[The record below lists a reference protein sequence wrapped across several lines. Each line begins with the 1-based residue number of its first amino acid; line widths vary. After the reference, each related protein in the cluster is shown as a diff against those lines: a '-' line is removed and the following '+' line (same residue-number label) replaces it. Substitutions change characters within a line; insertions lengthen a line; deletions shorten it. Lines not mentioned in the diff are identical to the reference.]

1 MEHTYEI
8 LNGYPEYPLENNNE
22 VISDFINDSLCEN
35 ESVPLPTYPPPKFQT
50 RCTISQQ
57 NNNLSMYQKIQMV
70 AKTIKAFEESIIR
83 QLEQVNELKDQLNQ
97 MNQFFIAQHQPQ
109 RKPSV
114 SRHIYRNHA
123 PRPHPYLNER
133 PLISSRTPTI
143 RSAAPTCRHEC
154 FTTEQ
159 LISSNSFHQQQVNV
173 PVETVDNNEVFSAGT
188 QSYELCNP
196 MMIKLKIMRSFHG
209 NALGLS
215 KNGETKYLEIMS
227 RKWNGRSFQEIAHNI
242 IL

>member
-114 SRHIYRNHA
+114 S
-123 PRPHPYLNER
+123 L
-133 PLISSRTPTI
+133 
-143 RSAAPTCRHEC
+143 
-154 FTTEQ
+154 
-159 LISSNSFHQQQVNV
+159 NV

-188 QSYELCNP
+188 QSYELCLLLGN
-196 MMIKLKIMRSFHG
+196 INLSCIMG
-209 NALGLS
+209 
-215 KNGETKYLEIMS
+215 KS
-227 RKWNGRSFQEIAHNI
+227 RKVKTSRLKEKFSSS
-242 IL
+242 